1 MIHNKILALTLLLF
15 IQFSAFGSHE
25 IYLIHGF
32 KGFKRNM
39 HKIDKH
45 LQEQNFTTKNYG
57 YKSSIELDS
66 LGKQLYEEI
75 KTSKIDTVS
84 FVTFSMGALV
94 FRSMLQYSVEDK
106 DFPKIFRIV
115 MIAPP
120 NGGAN
125 VANFYAS
132 NAVFRCLLGPNIQK
146 MKTDSTSY
154 ANNLPKPYNIELGII
169 AGVRKKE
176 RGYNRFIKGDNDG
189 VVALDNTK
197 LGMEKDFIMV
207 KGRHNRLIRKKHV
220 SFLVSTFLKTG
231 VFNML

>member
-1 MIHNKILALTLLLF
+1 MIHNKILILALLLF
-15 IQFSAFGSHE
+15 IQSAAFGSHE
-25 IYLIHGF
+25 TYLIHGF

-45 LQEQNFTTKNYG
+45 LQKQSFVTKNYG

-66 LGKQLYEEI
+66 LGKQLYQKI
-75 KTSKIDTVS
+75 KISKTDTVS

-106 DFPKIFRIV
+106 DFPKILRIV

-132 NAVFRCLLGPNIQK
+132 NALFRFLLGPNIQH
-146 MKTDSTSY
+146 MKTDAASY
-154 ANNLPKPYNIELGII
+154 ANSLPKPYNIEVGII

-176 RGYNRFIKGDNDG
+176 QGYNRFIEGDNDG
-189 VVALDNTK
+189 VVALEHTK
-197 LGMEKDFIMV
+197 LGIEKDFVMV
-207 KGRHNRLIRKKHV
+207 KGRHNRLIRKKKV
-220 SFLVSTFLKTG
+220 STLVSSFLKTG
-231 VFNML
+231 LFNLL